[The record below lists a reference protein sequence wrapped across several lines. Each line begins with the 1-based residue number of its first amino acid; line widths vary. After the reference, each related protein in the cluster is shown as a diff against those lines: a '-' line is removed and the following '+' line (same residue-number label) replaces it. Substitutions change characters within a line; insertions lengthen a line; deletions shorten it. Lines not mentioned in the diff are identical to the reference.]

1 MQEQQ
6 MKIKI
11 ANLLPQILFFA
22 YFMKKLILCFHKYL
36 CKESGDPKTEGQ
48 GRREIRIRE
57 A

>member
-1 MQEQQ
+1 